1 MYTELMKIIEGGL
14 KGDKEKVSN
23 YANVLAENL
32 KKEGEESIAKRI
44 LNIVEANNT
53 RMVSLDSF
61 ATKPVDQESRMDIVD
76 IKMPTSIS
84 EELVFNKYVNA
95 EVDDFIKSFE
105 MRDLLRS
112 KGIDVNN
119 TLLLYGPP
127 GCGKTS
133 LAKYI
138 SSKAQIPLVTARFD
152 SLLSSLLG
160 NTAKNIRKI
169 FDYASK
175 RQCILFLDEFDVIA
189 KVRDDKNE
197 LGELKRVVNSLLQ
210 NIDEFSENSILIAAT
225 NHDELL
231 DSAIWRRFHKIIE
244 LDKPHDEQIKQIFEK
259 YSSNFSLDFTLS
271 DKKAEYLMRSVNNL
285 SPADIKV
292 IIQSSI
298 KKAVMNNKNSLEF
311 IRVMYEVFLFKN
323 HNVNDED
330 KLINFLNAYG
340 VTQKEIVEFFDFP
353 VRKVREIISKN
364 KK

>member
-23 YANVLAENL
+23 YAKVLAENL
-32 KKEGEESIAKRI
+32 KKEGEDSISKKI
-44 LNIVEANNT
+44 LSIVESNNT
-53 RMVSLDSF
+53 RMISLDSF

-84 EELVFNKYVNA
+84 EELVFNKFVNE

-105 MRDLLRS
+105 MRDLLKR

-138 SSKAQIPLVTARFD
+138 SSKANIPLVTARFD

-169 FDYASK
+169 FEYASK

-225 NHDELL
+225 NHDDLL
-231 DSAIWRRFHKIIE
+231 DPAIWRRFHKIIE
-244 LDKPHDEQIKQIFEK
+244 LDKPNNEQIKKIIEK
-259 YSSNFSLDFTLS
+259 YQNNFPIDFTIN
-271 DKKAEYLMRSVNNL
+271 DKKFEYLIESVNDL

-292 IIQSSI
+292 IVQTAI
-298 KKAVMNNKNSLEF
+298 KKAIMNNRNSLEY
-311 IRVMYEVFLFKN
+311 INVMYEVFLFKN
-323 HNVNDED
+323 HNIDDED
-330 KLINFLNAYG
+330 KLIEYLNTYG

-353 VRKVREIISKN
+353 VRKVREIVNKN